1 MMFGLS
7 LQLLYISF
15 AYDQDKACFIM
26 TKLALLFNPLYVIT
40 EGAHIACLSYIRF
53 GFVCFVNEHNFTH

>member
-26 TKLALLFNPLYVIT
+26 TKRYYLIHYML
-40 EGAHIACLSYIRF
+40 
-53 GFVCFVNEHNFTH
+53 